1 MATHKD
7 IHESWFNVYKNK
19 ASIILSTILG
29 VLKGCRMW
37 DWNLRHFSR
46 HGNSHGLMLILYIK
60 MFSHLDYVGH
70 GFKLSPVVGKVIA
83 ELVTEEAPSH
93 DLHPFRISRFIT
105 PQSSVTM
112 NIGHD

>member
-1 MATHKD
+1 MYMNHGLMYIKTKQAL
-7 IHESWFNVYKNK
+7 FYQ
-19 ASIILSTILG
+19 TILG

-37 DWNLRHFSR
+37 DWNLRHYSR

-105 PQSSVTM
+105 PQSSL
-112 NIGHD
+112 